1 MVNSMIVIIVDLNEN
16 EHVLETDQ
24 WNEVL
29 SFVKMYK
36 GKIKTFTFKNK

>member
-1 MVNSMIVIIVDLNEN
+1 MVNSMIVIIGDLNEN

-36 GKIKTFTFKNK
+36 GKIKTFIFKNK